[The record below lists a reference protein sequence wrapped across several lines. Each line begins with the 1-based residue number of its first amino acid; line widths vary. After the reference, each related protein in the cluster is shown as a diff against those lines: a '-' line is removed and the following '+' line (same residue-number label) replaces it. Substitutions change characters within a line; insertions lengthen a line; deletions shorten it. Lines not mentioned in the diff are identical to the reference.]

1 MAPKDK
7 YLCPTFINPPSL
19 ADPEFYSHAVSVDGP
34 ARLVFTSGQVGGR
47 KDGTFPDS
55 FKEQVEQAF
64 KNLEEVL
71 HASGAQIRDVIKLKW
86 FCVNWKADQSFQD
99 LLKLTFAFLTDHNGG
114 DWRVKESFHPS
125 PNPAELRLPSL
136 KADVVIVGAGFSG
149 LQTAYDLHQAGHKVL
164 VLEAKKRVGGR
175 SWTIPLKSGKGR
187 VELGATWI
195 NQKTQRKVYG
205 LAKQFGLDTVE
216 QYAEGLAVYQDTN
229 GHVFR
234 TDATSVPEDKT
245 SPAIPGKNFNLQQMF
260 QQVELLQK
268 EVDLRKTSKF
278 PVSID
283 VSVETWIKQNQFTPF
298 AADYLRA
305 FVRGIVCREP
315 EDVGIHYALD
325 YIKSGTSAI
334 AEGLANALPPGF
346 VMLNTPVDRIEQ
358 YGRSVTLGTTNG
370 LTVETKKV
378 VIAIPTHVYQKIH
391 FSPPLPYEK
400 RAIVSRTKPGHL
412 AKVIVT
418 YARPWWREIGL
429 VGIFQSF
436 TGPINLSWEV
446 SDFANK
452 QYSLALFLCGDA
464 ESKWE
469 KLSSLHRE
477 EALINHLVEL
487 VGPEHGHLAKD
498 VLEIN
503 EQIWTQEEYI
513 EGAPTSAIGPGDLS
527 RYGNALRAPF
537 QNLFFGG
544 GETAFEWKG
553 YMEGALR
560 AGSRVA
566 DEVNDAL
573 SAASNSKL

>member
-99 LLKLTFAFLTDHNGG
+99 LLKLTFAFLTDQYGVRFQPLTTLVPVPALAFPHIKFEVEATAAIGG
-114 DWRVKESFHPS
+114 SRNHFTPS

-234 TDATSVPEDKT
+234 TDATSVPEVRLHYILLFRYVNTYSFRIKLHQRFLARISIFSRCSSRSNCYRRKLISGRQANFQSRSMCLLRLGSNRT
-245 SPAIPGKNFNLQQMF
+245 SSRHLLPTIC
-260 QQVELLQK
+260 ELL
-268 EVDLRKTSKF
+268 
-278 PVSID
+278 
-283 VSVETWIKQNQFTPF
+283 
-298 AADYLRA
+298 
-305 FVRGIVCREP
+305 
-315 EDVGIHYALD
+315 
-325 YIKSGTSAI
+325 
-334 AEGLANALPPGF
+334 
-346 VMLNTPVDRIEQ
+346 
-358 YGRSVTLGTTNG
+358 
-370 LTVETKKV
+370 
-378 VIAIPTHVYQKIH
+378 
-391 FSPPLPYEK
+391 
-400 RAIVSRTKPGHL
+400 
-412 AKVIVT
+412 
-418 YARPWWREIGL
+418 
-429 VGIFQSF
+429 
-436 TGPINLSWEV
+436 
-446 SDFANK
+446 
-452 QYSLALFLCGDA
+452 
-464 ESKWE
+464 
-469 KLSSLHRE
+469 
-477 EALINHLVEL
+477 
-487 VGPEHGHLAKD
+487 
-498 VLEIN
+498 
-503 EQIWTQEEYI
+503 
-513 EGAPTSAIGPGDLS
+513 
-527 RYGNALRAPF
+527 
-537 QNLFFGG
+537 
-544 GETAFEWKG
+544 
-553 YMEGALR
+553 
-560 AGSRVA
+560 
-566 DEVNDAL
+566 
-573 SAASNSKL
+573 

>member
-1 MAPKDK
+1 
-7 YLCPTFINPPSL
+7 
-19 ADPEFYSHAVSVDGP
+19 
-34 ARLVFTSGQVGGR
+34 
-47 KDGTFPDS
+47 
-55 FKEQVEQAF
+55 
-64 KNLEEVL
+64 
-71 HASGAQIRDVIKLKW
+71 
-86 FCVNWKADQSFQD
+86 
-99 LLKLTFAFLTDHNGG
+99 
-114 DWRVKESFHPS
+114 
-125 PNPAELRLPSL
+125 
-136 KADVVIVGAGFSG
+136 
-149 LQTAYDLHQAGHKVL
+149 
-164 VLEAKKRVGGR
+164 
-175 SWTIPLKSGKGR
+175 
-187 VELGATWI
+187 
-195 NQKTQRKVYG
+195 
-205 LAKQFGLDTVE
+205 
-216 QYAEGLAVYQDTN
+216 
-229 GHVFR
+229 
-234 TDATSVPEDKT
+234 
-245 SPAIPGKNFNLQQMF
+245 
-260 QQVELLQK
+260 
-268 EVDLRKTSKF
+268 
-278 PVSID
+278 
-283 VSVETWIKQNQFTPF
+283 
-298 AADYLRA
+298 
-305 FVRGIVCREP
+305 
-315 EDVGIHYALD
+315 
-325 YIKSGTSAI
+325 
-334 AEGLANALPPGF
+334 
-346 VMLNTPVDRIEQ
+346 MLNTPVDRIEQ